1 MKRKILIE
9 KTENQIRS
17 FFLEDGEIVEIHC
30 ASADEESAGQH
41 LLGNVYVG
49 RVKNI
54 VPNIGAAFVEIES
67 GVNCY
72 YDMKDAEHAVFT
84 RKSGKKPLC
93 IGDELVVQISK
104 EAVKTK
110 APTVTGNISFTGR
123 YAVLTHGNTRIGV
136 SSKIPKKLREE
147 YKRRLKEFQND
158 RFGIIVRT
166 NAKDAPFQDVLDE
179 IMRLRGEY
187 ERIMSIAPTRVCF
200 SCLRSAPPSYISDL
214 RNVYMEGMEEII
226 VGDAELY
233 TRIRSYFASELPE
246 KQELIRLYDDP
257 AFPLGKLYSTQTAIE
272 KALREKVWLKN
283 GGYLVIQ
290 PTEALTV
297 IDVNSGK
304 NAGKGKN
311 EEGIMKIDLEAARE
325 AAKQIRLRNLSGI
338 IIIDFI
344 NLELE
349 ENVSRLMREFR
360 MLLAKDP
367 IQTTLVDITPL
378 NLVEVTRKKVHRP
391 LHEQIEN
398 SRLQSSG
405 KAL

>member
-49 RVKNI
+49 RVKNM

-147 YKRRLKEFQND
+147 YKGKLKEFQND